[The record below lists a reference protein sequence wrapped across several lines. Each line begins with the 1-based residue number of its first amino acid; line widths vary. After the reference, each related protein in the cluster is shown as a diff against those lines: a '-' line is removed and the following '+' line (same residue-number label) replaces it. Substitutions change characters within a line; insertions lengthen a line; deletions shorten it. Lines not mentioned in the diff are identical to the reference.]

1 MMVRDE
7 FEAALWELCDDISVF
22 PAVNSVQVAKLREW
36 ASELSNTPAVALLAR
51 CVANA
56 PEAERLRN
64 EFYREVLDSGL
75 VAQDELNQERCPVV
89 GMNSEVWRVQYL
101 EDRIHRFG
109 LLLLI
114 LHRTAAKDDGADS
127 WQSENEGCPPRHQH
141 QR

>member
-1 MMVRDE
+1 MVHDE

-22 PAVNSVQVAKLREW
+22 PVVDREQVVRLRKW
-36 ASELSNTPAVALLAR
+36 ASELSNTPAVDLLSR
-51 CVANA
+51 CLANA
-56 PEAERLRN
+56 AERERLRS
-64 EFYREVLDSGL
+64 EFYKEVLDSGL
-75 VAQDELNQERCPVV
+75 IAEDELHKERCPVA

-114 LHRTAAKDDGADS
+114 LHRTAARDGGADS
-127 WQSENEGCPPRHQH
+127 WESENEFLPPRRQH